1 MRRWSVFVSLCAV
14 ALVVVWVAA
23 AAGAWA
29 CGSLVAP
36 NGAVRLVR
44 TTTLAA
50 YHDGVE
56 HYVTNFEFKSPEQ
69 SFGSIIP
76 LPGAPSKVERGGDWT
91 LQRLEREVQPV
102 PAAADLAASATRAGG
117 VEVIEK
123 VKIDALDVTV
133 LRGGGSAVAA
143 WAKQQGFALTKDAP
157 GVLDSYSRCSPYF
170 LAAKYDASDAA
181 ARGIVTGDGTPV
193 HLTIPVDRPWVPL
206 RILATGKPASEVVN
220 ADVFLLTDAKPE
232 LLAGPGVTT
241 QRSEPARSSLLDDLR
256 SDKGMSWVPSSMWLT
271 YLALHEPAGALEYDL
286 AVGRHG
292 SGSVRASDTGVDVG
306 LEAFASHSGGRDW
319 WPEAVG
325 IALVTIAVSGA
336 IWWRRGPG
344 VRARRRATGPA

>member
-1 MRRWSVFVSLCAV
+1 MRRLTLLLFI
-14 ALVVVWVAA
+14 AA
-23 AAGAWA
+23 APIVLTAGPAFA
-29 CGSLVAP
+29 CAGLVGE
-36 NGAVRLVR
+36 NGTIQLTR

-50 YHDGVE
+50 YHNGVE
-56 HYVTNFEFKSPEQ
+56 RYVTGFEFTGQGQEV
-69 SFGSIIP
+69 GSIVP
-76 LPGAPSKVERGGDWT
+76 LPGVPTKVERGGDWT

-157 GVLDSYSRCSPYF
+157 GVLDSYSRRSPYF

-193 HLTIPVDRPWVPL
+193 HITIPVDRPWVPL

-220 ADVFLLTDAKPE
+220 A
-232 LLAGPGVTT
+232 
-241 QRSEPARSSLLDDLR
+241 
-256 SDKGMSWVPSSMWLT
+256 
-271 YLALHEPAGALEYDL
+271 
-286 AVGRHG
+286 
-292 SGSVRASDTGVDVG
+292 
-306 LEAFASHSGGRDW
+306 
-319 WPEAVG
+319 
-325 IALVTIAVSGA
+325 
-336 IWWRRGPG
+336 
-344 VRARRRATGPA
+344 

>member
-1 MRRWSVFVSLCAV
+1 MRRWSVFGSLCAI

-23 AAGAWA
+23 ASGAWA

-36 NGAVRLVR
+36 NGAVHLVR

-56 HYVTNFEFKSPEQ
+56 HYVTDFEFKSSEQ

-76 LPGAPSKVERGGDWT
+76 LPGAPTKVERGGDWT

-102 PAAADLAASATRAGG
+102 PALSELDAPTAARAGD
-117 VEVIEK
+117 VQVIQK

-157 GVLDSYSRCSPYF
+157 GVLDSYSRRSPYF

-181 ARGIVTGDGTPV
+181 TRGLVTGDGTPV
-193 HLTIPVDRPWVPL
+193 HITIPVDRPWVPL

-232 LLAGPGVTT
+232 LLAGPGLTT
-241 QRSEPARSSLLDDLR
+241 PRSAPA
-256 SDKGMSWVPSSMWLT
+256 
-271 YLALHEPAGALEYDL
+271 
-286 AVGRHG
+286 
-292 SGSVRASDTGVDVG
+292 
-306 LEAFASHSGGRDW
+306 
-319 WPEAVG
+319 
-325 IALVTIAVSGA
+325 
-336 IWWRRGPG
+336 
-344 VRARRRATGPA
+344 